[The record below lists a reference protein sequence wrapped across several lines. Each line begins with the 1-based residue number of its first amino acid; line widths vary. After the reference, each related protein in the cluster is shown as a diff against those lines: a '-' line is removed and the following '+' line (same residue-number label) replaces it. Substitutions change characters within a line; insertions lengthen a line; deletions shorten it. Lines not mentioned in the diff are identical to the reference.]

1 MITCGVDVGAKTVKV
16 IIIKDDNI
24 IGKGIAI
31 MEIDRKRSIRE
42 AFDKCLVDSGISE
55 KDIDYTVATG
65 TGQKSVDFADHLST
79 VVSCDARGMTK
90 LVPSVRT
97 VIDVGANDA
106 RAIRCDE
113 TGKVTDFSVN
123 EKCAAGAGAFVEAM
137 SRAMEVSIEEF
148 AQLSLQSTKSIPIN
162 AQCAIFAES
171 EVVSLIHEETDR
183 NDICRS
189 VHEAMVGRIAS
200 MARTVRIEEDVSLI
214 GGVAYNRGMVD
225 FLKKELDVEL
235 IIPEEP
241 EYVGAYGAALLAMNK
256 LRIQD

>member
-1 MITCGVDVGAKTVKV
+1 MITCGIDVGAKTVKV
-16 IIIKDDNI
+16 VIIKDDNI
-24 IGKGIAI
+24 MGKGIAI
-31 MEIDRKRSIRE
+31 MELDRKGSIKE
-42 AFDKCLVDSGISE
+42 AFDKCLADSEIS
-55 KDIDYTVATG
+55 KTDIDYIVATG
-65 TGQKSVDFADHLST
+65 SGQKSVDFADHAST

-90 LVPSVRT
+90 LETSVKT

-106 RAIRCDE
+106 RAMRCNE
-113 TGKVTDFSVN
+113 TGKITDFSVN

-137 SRAMEVSIEEF
+137 SRAMEVSMEEF

-183 NDICRS
+183 NDICRA

-200 MARTVRIEEDVSLI
+200 MARTVRIEEDVALI
-214 GGVAYNRGMVD
+214 GGVAYNRGMVE

-241 EYVGAYGAALLAMNK
+241 EYVGAYGAALLAMDK
-256 LRIQD
+256 LK